1 MLGWWKN
8 ILQIIYIFLRKD
20 YKVKAHK
27 SDKKSKKVEILQGRR
42 KII

>member
-20 YKVKAHK
+20 YKDWAYI
-27 SDKKSKKVEILQGRR
+27 SDKKSKKIEITPR
-42 KII
+42 KED